1 MLTRRLVGLFALA
14 MGVMS
19 GGLAERVAH
28 ADDDD
33 VPKIQMAILLD
44 HSGSM
49 GGLINQA
56 REHLWNV
63 VNEFTTLRRNGKR
76 PRLEVALYKYGNA
89 GPEQLVTFTDDLDAV
104 SEALF
109 AIQIQGGSEYCGL
122 VIQTAV
128 NDLKWSED
136 EDDMKCIF
144 IAGNEPFT
152 QGPVKYDFAC
162 KEAIKKGITVSTIH
176 CGDERQ
182 GINGRWQ
189 HAATLADGSFLTINQ
204 NRAVA
209 VIPAPQDDKITAL
222 NVKLNAT
229 YIAYGAAD
237 KRKKFT
243 ANQVAQDA
251 NAYQLN
257 LNANASRAAAKASA
271 NYFCHWDLIDGCVR
285 GTIKIE
291 EIKKE
296 QLPKDLQ
303 KLSLKELEAHIEKQK
318 NLRKKIQEEIRELT
332 DARAKFIA
340 AERKKKA
347 ETAEAP
353 DDTLDKAII
362 EAVQKQ
368 ADKSGY
374 RVEK

>member
-1 MLTRRLVGLFALA
+1 MLTRRLVGLFTVAV
-14 MGVMS
+14 GVLTA
-19 GGLAERVAH
+19 GFFDRVAN
-28 ADDDD
+28 AKEND

-63 VNEFTTLRRNGKR
+63 VNEFATLRRDGKR

-89 GPEQLVTFTDDLDAV
+89 APEQLVTFTDDLDAV

-128 NDLKWSED
+128 NELQWSDD

-189 HAATLADGSFLTINQ
+189 HAASLADGSYLTINQ

-237 KRKKFT
+237 KRKQFT
-243 ANQVAQDA
+243 DNQIAQDN
-251 NAYQLN
+251 NAIQLN
-257 LNANASRAAAKASA
+257 LNANASRALAKSSA
-271 NYFCHWDLIDGCVR
+271 NYFCHWDLIDGCAR
-285 GTIKIE
+285 GTIKLE
-291 EIKKE
+291 EIKKD
-296 QLPKDLQ
+296 QLPKELQ

-318 NLRKKIQEEIRELT
+318 TPRKEIQEKIRELT
-332 DARAKFIA
+332 DARDKFIA
-340 AERKKKA
+340 AERKKQA
-347 ETAEAP
+347 ESAEAP
-353 DDTLDKAII
+353 DDTLDHAII

-368 ADKSGY
+368 AVKKGY

>member
-1 MLTRRLVGLFALA
+1 MLTRRLVGLFTVAV
-14 MGVMS
+14 GVLTA
-19 GGLAERVAH
+19 GLGERVVH
-28 ADDDD
+28 ADEDD

-63 VNEFTTLRRNGKR
+63 VNEFTTLRREGKR

-128 NDLKWSED
+128 NELEWSD
-136 EDDMKCIF
+136 EEEDMKCIF

-152 QGPVKYDFAC
+152 QGPVNYEFAC

-176 CGDERQ
+176 CGDETQ

-237 KRKKFT
+237 KRKQFT
-243 ANQVAQDA
+243 SNQMAQDA

-257 LNANASRAAAKASA
+257 LNANASRALAKCSS
-271 NYFCHWDLIDGCVR
+271 NYFCHWDLIDGCAR

-291 EIKKE
+291 EIKKD

-318 NLRKKIQEEIRELT
+318 NARKKIQEEIRELT

-347 ETAEAP
+347 ETADAP